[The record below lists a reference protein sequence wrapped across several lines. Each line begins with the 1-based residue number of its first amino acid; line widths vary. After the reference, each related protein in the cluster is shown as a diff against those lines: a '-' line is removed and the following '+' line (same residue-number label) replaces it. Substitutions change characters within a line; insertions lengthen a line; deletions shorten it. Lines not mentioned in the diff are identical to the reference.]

1 MSIEVNSQP
10 RLDSSTLGSAV
21 SDLKEGA
28 LWLTGASLSSLRE
41 LVDACGQG
49 VVRNAHDWVRT
60 ACNAKRI
67 GVDQPIAA
75 EEILA
80 GPASVLRYLR
90 LLSIVLNDAER
101 FGTPVLPGKLRTNS
115 QGRECVPVL
124 PVSSLFDSL
133 IFMGLEAEVWRQ
145 ADAKKSQLFTS
156 NWIASHGASA
166 QITGVLGAGNVS
178 SIPATDM
185 LYKIFHNREA
195 VLLKLNPV
203 NDYLEPFFND
213 AFRPLVDAKLLR
225 IVCGGIEVGDAIV
238 KHESIGSLHL
248 TGSHLTHDAIVWGN
262 ESLARA
268 ARLRENRP
276 LLTKSVTSELGNVSP
291 WIIVPGQYTRKQLR
305 TQAEH
310 VVASIVNNASFNCL
324 ATKMIVT
331 SRAWAQ
337 RIEFLDLI
345 DSFLNKIPPRYAYYP
360 GAHQRFARAMGK
372 PSPEAND
379 GTLPWT
385 LIRDA
390 NPKESPHL
398 FDEESFVCVCAET
411 QLSASAPET
420 FLNAA
425 VDFVNDHLFG
435 TLCATLTLPSD
446 FRRRYA
452 TTVDQALV
460 KMRYGSVCINQWSG
474 VAYGLMTPPWGGYP
488 GSTLAAPQSGIGHV
502 HNTFCLSD
510 IDKTVLSGP
519 LYSSPKPV
527 WFPSHRTANQV
538 AWDLLRLYDKPSI
551 RRLPKLF
558 FHALRG

>member
-1 MSIEVNSQP
+1 MLIEVNSQP
-10 RLDSSTLGSAV
+10 KLDSSILGSAV

-28 LWLTGASLSSLRE
+28 TWLTGASLASLRE
-41 LVDACGQG
+41 LVDACSLG
-49 VVRNAHDWVRT
+49 VVRNANDWVRT
-60 ACNAKRI
+60 ACKAKRI
-67 GVDQPIAA
+67 GADQPIAA

-90 LLSIVLNDAER
+90 LLSKVLQDVER
-101 FGTPVLPGKLRTNS
+101 CGTPVLPGKRRTNS
-115 QGRECVPVL
+115 QGRECIPVL

-133 IFMGLEAEVWRQ
+133 IFMGLEAEVWQQ
-145 ADAKKSQLFTS
+145 ADSNKSELFTI
-156 NWIASHGASA
+156 NWNASKGACA

-195 VLLKLNPV
+195 VFLKLNPV
-203 NDYLEPFFND
+203 NDYLKPFFND

-225 IVCGGIEVGDAIV
+225 IVCGGMEVGDAIV

-248 TGSHLTHDAIVWGN
+248 TGSHLTHDAIVWGS
-262 ESLARA
+262 EPLARA

-276 LLTKSVTSELGNVSP
+276 LFTKSVTSELGNVTP
-291 WIIVPGQYTRKQLR
+291 WIIVPGQYTRKQMR

-331 SRAWAQ
+331 SRAWEQ
-337 RIEFLDLI
+337 RVEFLDWI
-345 DSFLNKIPPRYAYYP
+345 DSLLNKIPPRYAYYP
-360 GAHQRFARAMGK
+360 GAHQRFARAVGK
-372 PSPEAND
+372 PSPEADD

-390 NPKESPHL
+390 NPNETPHL

-411 QLSASAPET
+411 QLSESDPET
-420 FLNAA
+420 FLNSA
-425 VDFVNDHLFG
+425 VDFVNENLFG
-435 TLCATLTLPSD
+435 TLCATLTLPRE
-446 FRRRYA
+446 FRQRYA
-452 TTVDQALV
+452 TTVDRSLV
-460 KMRYGSVCINQWSG
+460 KLRYGSVCINQWSG

-502 HNTFCLSD
+502 HNTFCLND

-519 LYSSPKPV
+519 LCSFPKPV

-538 AWDLLRLYDKPSI
+538 AWELLRLYDKPSI